1 MKKEIAFWVV
11 LALMLVPI
19 AWADENSTNR
29 SPGVKV
35 NGVLIDMANDRKV
48 DTVGGIAQPEDLSR
62 YVQRKVN
69 GVSDQVVALQNK
81 VNRLEEQMNNILVLL
96 NNNRASR
103 NNGSSQGSS
112 QNQEDAQRN
121 QLV

>member
-1 MKKEIAFWVV
+1 MKKKIVFSIF
-11 LALMLVPI
+11 LILTLVPS
-19 AWADENSTNR
+19 ALADENSTNR

-62 YVQRKVN
+62 YVQRKVD
-69 GVSDQVVALQNK
+69 GVSSQVIALQNK
-81 VNRLEEQMNNILVLL
+81 VNRMESQMNDMLALL
-96 NNNRASR
+96 KKNKGSQT
-103 NNGSSQGSS
+103 NGSSQESPKE
-112 QNQEDAQRN
+112 QEEVQRN